1 MNKQTYFR
9 RFSHSV
15 RWRLSEQEAREV
27 LADYAEIL
35 AEKPEE
41 LDEATLAALGEPSRA
56 AAVLT
61 NQSVYRRWMVS
72 FGAMA
77 FFILV
82 SWCLL
87 FRGGF
92 YYTYCEPTIFLCV
105 SFLLGVGL
113 ALFWFRFQR
122 DKERQK
128 YPKELWVWL
137 GVLLA
142 LATVSGLVLG
152 GLALEL
158 WEMLPDRMYGITA
171 RLALCISG
179 SVAMVAG
186 MRGLIKARLSN
197 HHWSALYILALVVL
211 LESVS
216 VLALLTGIDTSCSVP
231 NWWVPYVIQ
240 WGVLAGAG
248 LLATGVSLC

>member
-1 MNKQTYFR
+1 MDKQTYFR
-9 RFSHSV
+9 RFSNSV

-27 LADYAEIL
+27 LADYEEIL
-35 AEKPEE
+35 SEKPEK
-41 LDEATLAALGEPSRA
+41 LDEATLSGLGEPYRA

-61 NQSVYRRWMVS
+61 NRSVYRRWMVTFS
-72 FGAMA
+72 AMA
-77 FFILV
+77 LCILIP
-82 SWCLL
+82 WCLL

-92 YYTYCEPTIFLCV
+92 YHEPIIFV
-105 SFLLGVGL
+105 WGAFLLGAGL
-113 ALFWFRFQR
+113 ALFRFRFQR
-122 DKERQK
+122 GGKRQK
-128 YPKELWVWL
+128 HPKELWVWL
-137 GVLLA
+137 GVVLA

-152 GLALEL
+152 GLALKL

-171 RLALCISG
+171 RLALCVSG

-186 MRGLIKARLSN
+186 IRGLIKARLDN
-197 HHWSALYILALVVL
+197 HRWSALYILALVVL

-231 NWWVPYVIQ
+231 NWWVPYVTQ
-240 WGVLAGAG
+240 WSVLAGAG